1 MNNFKLLKETRTFT
15 TLWAVPQDV
24 RLEDMNTSVFW
35 EYCLTQVTQDGQK
48 IDAPKVQQH
57 VNRTLELE
65 ELSAE
70 EQEETIFQPE
80 PAIRNPTR
88 LDCVIE
94 TVETL
99 LVPKVDD
106 TEDGTNNVL
115 EKLELLK
122 RWIDMRMLELRGIST

>member
-15 TLWAVPQDV
+15 TLWAVPQDA

-70 EQEETIFQPE
+70 EQETIFQPE

-99 LVPKVDD
+99 LVRND
-106 TEDGTNNVL
+106 TEDGLNNA
-115 EKLELLK
+115 LELLK
-122 RWIDMRMLELRGIST
+122 RWIDMRMLELRG